1 MKSVRKK
8 CVKEQ
13 NLFAVKTARA
23 ALGMKRNNI
32 WKK

>member
-13 NLFAVKTARA
+13 NLFAVKTVRVV
-23 ALGMKRNNI
+23 LGMKRNDI
-32 WKK
+32 WEK